1 MAEPLPPRPDI
12 EWLRKAAKQRLAAL
26 RAEDPAARLHQA
38 QLALARAYG
47 FASWRALKA
56 HVDGLSLN
64 GQILAVT
71 LRGRARELEALL
83 AAHPA
88 RRNLTGG
95 SWNRP
100 LLHLAA
106 EAGHLACVELLLRLG
121 VEVDQ
126 RDRAD
131 NATALHWAAAG
142 GHLAVVDRLL
152 AAGADPDGAGDE
164 HELGAI
170 GWATCFRQTHA
181 AVAERLLAAG
191 AAPTFPAAIA
201 LGRDDLVR
209 SLAAADPTLVM
220 RPMSRF
226 DRRRTPLHLAVIKN
240 RPEMVRLLLG
250 LGADPRAVDGRGD
263 DPLDG
268 LPPGADPEIARL
280 LAEAGARPKDTS
292 PRFRGLIP
300 ILNVRNV
307 PAAIAYYRDKLGF
320 RLDWEWGDPP
330 GFACIDRGSAR
341 IFLCQGAQG
350 GPGMWLCID
359 VEDVDALHREYQAS
373 GAIIRQPPTNFPW
386 GMREMNVEDLDG
398 HRLRMGGE
406 ATGSDDGV
414 DLMES

>member
-12 EWLRKAAKQRLAAL
+12 DWLRKTAKQRLAVL
-26 RAEDPAARLHQA
+26 RAEDPGARLHQA
-38 QLALARAYG
+38 QRTVARDHG
-47 FASWRALKA
+47 FPSWRALKA
-56 HVDGLSLN
+56 HVDALSLD
-64 GQILAVT
+64 GHVVAAT
-71 LRGRARELEALL
+71 LRGRAAELDALL

-88 RRNLTGG
+88 KRDITGG

-106 EAGHLACVELLLRLG
+106 EAGHLACVELLLRRG
-121 VEVDQ
+121 VEIDR
-126 RDRAD
+126 RDRSD
-131 NATALHWAAAG
+131 NAAALHWAASAG
-142 GHLAVVDRLL
+142 QLAVVDRLL

-170 GWATCFRQTHA
+170 GWAACFRQTHA

-191 AAPTFPAAIA
+191 AAPTFLSAVA

-209 SLAAADPTLVM
+209 SLAAADPAVVM

-240 RPEMVRLLLG
+240 RPEMVRLLLE
-250 LGADPRAVDGRGD
+250 LGADPRAVDNRGD
-263 DPLDG
+263 GPLDG
-268 LPPGADPEIARL
+268 LPSGADPGIPRL
-280 LAEAGARPKDTS
+280 LAEAGAAPKDT

-300 ILNVRNV
+300 ILNVRDV

-320 RLDWEWGDPP
+320 RLDWAWGDPP
-330 GFACIDRGSAR
+330 GFASIDRGSAR

-386 GMREMNVEDLDG
+386 GMREMNVEDIDG

-406 ATGSDDGV
+406 ATGSADGV
-414 DLMES
+414 PLMES

>member
-1 MAEPLPPRPDI
+1 MAEPLPPRPDLD
-12 EWLRKAAKQRLAAL
+12 WLRKTAKQRLAAL
-26 RAEDPAARLHQA
+26 RAEDPGARLHQA
-38 QLALARAYG
+38 QLAVARTYG

-56 HVDGLSLN
+56 HVDGLSLD
-64 GQILAVT
+64 GQVVAAT
-71 LRGRARELEALL
+71 LRGQARDLETLL

-88 RRNLTGG
+88 KRDVTGG

-106 EAGHLACVELLLRLG
+106 EAGHLGCVELLLRLG
-121 VEVDQ
+121 VEVDR

-131 NATALHWAAAG
+131 NATALHWAASA

-152 AAGADPDGAGDE
+152 AAGADPDGTDDE

-170 GWATCFRQTHA
+170 GWASCFRKTHA

-201 LGRDDLVR
+201 LGRIDQAQA
-209 SLAAADPTLVM
+209 LAAADPAAVM

-226 DRRRTPLHLAVIKN
+226 DRSRSPLHLAVIKN

-250 LGADPRAVDGRGD
+250 LGADPRAVDNRGEG
-263 DPLDG
+263 PLDG

-280 LAEAGARPKDTS
+280 LAEAGAAPADAA

-300 ILNVRNV
+300 ILNVRDV

-320 RLDWEWGDPP
+320 RLDWAWGDPP
-330 GFACIDRGSAR
+330 GFASIDRGSAR

-359 VEDVDALHREYQAS
+359 VEDVDALHREYLAS

-406 ATGSDDGV
+406 ATGAADGV
-414 DLMES
+414 ALMES

>member
-1 MAEPLPPRPDI
+1 MAEPLPPRPDLD
-12 EWLRKAAKQRLAAL
+12 WLRKTAKQRLAVV
-26 RAEDPAARLHQA
+26 RAEHSGARLHQA
-38 QLALARAYG
+38 QLAVARDHG
-47 FASWRALKA
+47 FPSWRALKA
-56 HVDGLSLN
+56 HVDGLSLD
-64 GQILAVT
+64 GQVVAAT
-71 LRGRARELEALL
+71 LRGQARELEALL
-83 AAHPA
+83 AAHPTK
-88 RRNLTGG
+88 RDVTGG

-106 EAGHLACVELLLRLG
+106 EAGHLACVELLLRRG
-121 VEVDQ
+121 VEVDR

-131 NATALHWAAAG
+131 KAAALHWAAST

-152 AAGADPDGAGDE
+152 AAGAAPDGAGDE

-191 AAPTFPAAIA
+191 ASPTFPAAVA
-201 LGRDDLVR
+201 LGREDLVR
-209 SLAAADPTLVM
+209 SLAAADPALVM

-240 RPEMVRLLLG
+240 RPEMVRLLLQ
-250 LGADPRAVDGRGD
+250 LGADPRAVDNRGD
-263 DPLDG
+263 GPLDG
-268 LPPGADPEIARL
+268 LPANADPDIPRL
-280 LAEAGARPKDTS
+280 LAEAGAAPKDA

-300 ILNVRNV
+300 ILNVRDV

-406 ATGSDDGV
+406 ATGAADGV
-414 DLMES
+414 PLMES